1 MRERIERDKA
11 AKRFDVKLAC
21 GGLIDCEFAAQFLVL
36 GGLGRLSGEPTP
48 ETLRRAVAKRCLPVE
63 AGERLLVSARLQTAI
78 LQMERVAGDKAFDP
92 DTAPEA
98 LKRLMVSAVNSVLAD
113 EQLPDAPVTVVS
125 FEALTEILAAVQAR
139 TRTALEEVL
148 GTTIGG

>member
-1 MRERIERDKA
+1 
-11 AKRFDVKLAC
+11 
-21 GGLIDCEFAAQFLVL
+21 
-36 GGLGRLSGEPTP
+36 LGRLSGEPTP